1 MCLADKKVGK
11 KMSAFSRGEKKNNR
25 QDCDGRGHVSSWD
38 WILFSGPVWEDR
50 MGKDT
55 CSISL
60 DVARKGGDKNL
71 LTVVGSVVTETG
83 KEFIYSE

>member
-1 MCLADKKVGK
+1 MANKKVGK
-11 KMSAFSRGEKKNNR
+11 KMSALSRGEKR
-25 QDCDGRGHVSSWD
+25 IIDRTVMDEGTCHHGIGY
-38 WILFSGPVWEDR
+38 LFSGPVWEDR

-60 DVARKGGDKNL
+60 DVARKDGDKNL